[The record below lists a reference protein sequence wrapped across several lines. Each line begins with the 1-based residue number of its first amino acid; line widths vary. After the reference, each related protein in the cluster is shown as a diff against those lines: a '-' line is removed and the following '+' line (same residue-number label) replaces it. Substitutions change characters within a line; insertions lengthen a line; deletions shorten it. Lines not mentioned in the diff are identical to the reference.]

1 MISRATRQTI
11 KEVAVR
17 AGVSVGTVSNVLNG
31 AAPVSV
37 ELRER
42 VLKVIADL
50 NYHPNHTARSL
61 KSNRTKMIGMVISDI
76 VNPFF
81 PLLVRGAEDAALQ
94 HNYLLVTFNSDSQV
108 DRERNLFHVLSRYR
122 MDGILLVIASEN
134 DLEHVR
140 RAVDGGTPIVFL
152 DRVPAGFSCD
162 SVSIDNFNGARQC
175 VEHLIQVGHRR
186 IGIIG
191 GSPDLHL
198 AQERLRGYRVA
209 LEAAGLAVDPDLITW
224 GYFNPE
230 SARKAADALL
240 RLPERPTALF
250 AANNVMALGAL
261 HVMHSRGLRCPED
274 VAIGSF
280 DDLPLFESL
289 SPALTGVAQPS
300 YDIGYQGAE
309 LLTQRLGGELG
320 DPVHIV
326 LPTQLRIRASS
337 LPSGR
342 GIARG
347 LPTVG

>member
-1 MISRATRQTI
+1 MTSRSRATRQTI
-11 KEVAVR
+11 KEVAAR
-17 AGVSVGTVSNVLNG
+17 AGVSVGTVSNVLNS

-37 ELRER
+37 ELRRR
-42 VLKVIADL
+42 VLKVIEDL

-81 PLLVRGAEDAALQ
+81 PLLVRGAEDAALR
-94 HNYLLVTFNSDSQV
+94 HNYLLVTFNSDSQT

-134 DLEHVR
+134 DLEHVH
-140 RAVDGGTPIVFL
+140 RAVDDGTPIVFL
-152 DRVPAGFSCD
+152 DRIPGGFECD

-175 VEHLIQVGHRR
+175 VEHLVQMGHRR

-191 GSPDLHL
+191 GSRDLHI
-198 AQERLRGYRVA
+198 AHERLRGYRAA
-209 LEAAGLAVDPDLITW
+209 LEAAGIAIDPDLITW
-224 GYFNPE
+224 GNFNLE
-230 SARKAADALL
+230 SAHQAADVLL

-261 HVMHSRGLRCPED
+261 QVMHSLDLKCPDD

-280 DDLPLFESL
+280 DDLPLFEAL

-300 YDIGYQGAE
+300 YEIGYQGAE
-309 LLTQRLGGELG
+309 LLTRRLEGQL
-320 DPVHIV
+320 DAPVHVV
-326 LPTQLRIRASS
+326 LPTQLKIRASS
-337 LPSGR
+337 LPVKPLG
-342 GIARG
+342 
-347 LPTVG
+347 